1 MPQTCS
7 PARLSALALLL
18 AAATALG
25 QPGTRPLAAIG
36 HEADKAI
43 RGSLGVTAYTIQY
56 LTPIPSP
63 EGYAIPLNLGGLS
76 VSLALTLDPT
86 DSPDC
91 IMTID
96 DGSGTLVDLP
106 PPPPST
112 YRGTASGLPG
122 SLASGSIIEG
132 RFTGIVILPGDLGA
146 WNVLPLGEVFPAG
159 PAAAHIV
166 SRFDDSIA
174 GDWTCGVADPAAPHH
189 QPRHPST
196 TTGTPD
202 LPLICELAIDAD
214 YPYFQLV
221 NGTASNVAQDIATV
235 IANASS
241 YSMLSNTNVKFR
253 IVRYVIRTTAG
264 ANPGYYNT
272 SSADSLLNGFRIVWN
287 NLAGVIPRDAAH
299 LFTGR
304 DLSGTTIGIAYV
316 SAVCSPVYGY
326 GLSQSRFN
334 MQPGRRAALTAH
346 EIGHNFSA
354 NHCDANNHLCSPCW
368 LMSATQGSTT
378 NQLTRFGCSAPII
391 ASYATGRPC
400 LGTSDST
407 SPGCPADFD
416 GSGALDTADFAAFAA
431 SFAAGQSR
439 ADLDRDGR
447 LTINDH
453 AAFTALYAAGCD

>member
-1 MPQTCS
+1 MPTISS
-7 PARLSALALLL
+7 PARTSALALLL
-18 AAATALG
+18 AAASALG
-25 QPGTRPLAAIG
+25 QPTPRPLAAFG
-36 HEADKAI
+36 PETDKAI
-43 RGSLGVTAYTIQY
+43 RGSLGLTAYTVQNI
-56 LTPIPSP
+56 TPIPSP
-63 EGYAIPLNLGGLS
+63 GGYSIPLNLGGLTF
-76 VSLALTLDPT
+76 SLALTLDPT

-96 DGSGTLVDLP
+96 DGSGTLVNLP
-106 PPPPST
+106 PPAPCT
-112 YRGTASGLPG
+112 YRGTVAGLPG
-122 SLASGSIIEG
+122 SVASGSIIDG
-132 RFTGIVILPGDLGA
+132 RFTGIVILPGEMGA
-146 WNVLPLGEVFPAG
+146 WNVLPLVEVSPTG

-166 SRFDDSIA
+166 SRFDDSLA
-174 GDWTCGVADPAAPHH
+174 GDWTCGVADQAPHH
-189 QPRHPST
+189 QPRHPPT
-196 TTGTPD
+196 GTGTPD
-202 LPLICELAIDAD
+202 APLICELAIDAD

-241 YSMLSNTNVKFR
+241 YSILSNTNVKFR

-272 SSADSLLNGFRIVWN
+272 TSADSLLNGFRIVWN

-334 MQPGRRAALTAH
+334 MQPGRRAALTSH

-354 NHCDANNHLCSPCW
+354 NHCDASNHLCSPCW

-378 NQLTRFGCSAPII
+378 NQLTRYGCSAPII
-391 ASYATGRPC
+391 ASYAIGRSC

-416 GSGALDTADFAAFAA
+416 GSGSLDTADFAAFAA
-431 SFAAGQSR
+431 AFAAGQSR

-447 LTINDH
+447 LTIHDH